1 MLLRTTRAFG
11 TDFFCYLHALCVM
24 EGSDGKKNIIVLFQ
38 DYSVDLEEKLTKMT
52 EKVLNII
59 R

>member
-1 MLLRTTRAFG
+1 MG
-11 TDFFCYLHALCVM
+11 
-24 EGSDGKKNIIVLFQ
+24 EKNSIVLFQ